1 MSKNNAHI
9 YSYLFCLSFS
19 LLVRL
24 RFSDH
29 NEIPVPM
36 TPPIKDRPTNNP
48 AILNIVN
55 IARKHCYIY
64 KLAPQLLIR
73 VGIENAKKF

>member
-1 MSKNNAHI
+1 MPT
-9 YSYLFCLSFS
+9 YYLSYFSLSFFC
-19 LLVRL
+19 L

-29 NEIPVPM
+29 NESPAPM
-36 TPPIKDRPTNNP
+36 IPPIKDRPTNNP